1 MKAIL
6 DTDTNAFF
14 NYLDAH
20 PNFKLEFSNK
30 VIEKV
35 AEYII
40 KDSYE
45 SLMDAFVKRIN
56 KELEGSDI
64 KYEVNPAHPNR
75 VTLIVNASHFDSS
88 FRKEI
93 ICIASE
99 YAQKIINFELGNEIK
114 NKIHDTFTSDF
125 TDKTIKELIEK
136 EVKNQIKDV
145 FKHIL
150 NGE

>member
-6 DTDTNAFF
+6 DTNTEVFF
-14 NYLDAH
+14 KYLDTH
-20 PNFKLEFSNK
+20 PDFKLEFSNK
-30 VIEKV
+30 VIEKI
-35 AEYII
+35 AEYIV
-40 KDSYE
+40 KGSYE

-56 KELEGSDI
+56 KELEDSDI

-75 VTLIVNASHFDSS
+75 VTVSVNASHFDSS

-93 ICIASE
+93 LCIASE
-99 YAQKIINFELGNEIK
+99 YVQKIINFELENEIK
-114 NKIHDTFTSDF
+114 NKIHETFISDF
-125 TDKTIKELIEK
+125 TDKAIKDLIEK
-136 EVKNQIKDV
+136 EIKNQIKNV